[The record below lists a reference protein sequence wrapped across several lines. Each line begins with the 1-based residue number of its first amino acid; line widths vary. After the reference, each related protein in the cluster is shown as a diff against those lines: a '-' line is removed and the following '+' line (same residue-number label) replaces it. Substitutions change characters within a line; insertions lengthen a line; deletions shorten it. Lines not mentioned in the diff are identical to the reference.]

1 MISAT
6 LRPGPGRRL
15 PLAALAAGVLLA
27 VAALG
32 LPSTASAQFEV
43 SLQLDKRNYVEHE
56 NIKATVVIQNYA
68 GTDVV
73 LAGPNESGWIS
84 FDITDI
90 SINTQPR
97 PIGVRGALDVPPRVL
112 AAGERFTTSITL
124 NRFYPLNQFGS
135 YAVKCSVYYAGSG
148 EFYDSNRVTLQIQ
161 DANKFWE
168 KAVGVPP
175 GYPDAGAIRRYE
187 LLRYREQRQ
196 AMLYVR
202 VRDERSQ
209 QVHATFPLGNLIEH
223 ENPQVT
229 TDYSNRMHVLFLTAP
244 RVYVHAIIN
253 PDGSVG
259 AVNLHEDDGGARPTL
274 TQTNTQEV
282 AVRGGADY
290 IPPRAGEPGAAEA
303 GGQPGFRSM
312 SDRPTGF

>member
-1 MISAT
+1 MITAT
-6 LRPGPGRRL
+6 RQPGQRRWL
-15 PLAALAAGVLLA
+15 LAAALVAGTLLAAI
-27 VAALG
+27 G
-32 LPSTASAQFEV
+32 LPSTARAQFEV

-56 NIKATVVIQNYA
+56 NIKATVTIQNYA
-68 GTDVV
+68 GADVV
-73 LAGPNESGWIS
+73 LAGPGETGWIS
-84 FDITDI
+84 FDVTDI
-90 SINTQPR
+90 SIGTQPR

-112 AAGERFTTSITL
+112 AAGERFTTNITL

-135 YAVKCSVYYAGSG
+135 YAIKCSIYYAGSG
-148 EFYDSNRVTLQIQ
+148 EFYDSNRVTLQVQ

-223 ENPQVT
+223 ESPQVT
-229 TDYSNRMHVLFLTAP
+229 TDYTNRMHVLFLTAP
-244 RVYVHAIIN
+244 RVYVHAIVN

-259 AVNLHEDDGGARPTL
+259 AIHLHEDNGGARPTL

-290 IPPRAGEPGAAEA
+290 IPPRPGDPIDGDAD
-303 GGQPGFRSM
+303 GQPGFRSM